1 MIKHL
6 PQAQEVSPEER
17 VLALF
22 TLLHLEN
29 NLVSIITKR
38 MHLKLS
44 FLIMLLLG
52 RKRELCKNLHKLI
65 KIHPRICH
73 SHDAMPMSFYS
84 LFDISAT
91 ETQ

>member
-44 FLIMLLLG
+44 FLIMLLFG
-52 RKRELCKNLHKLI
+52 
-65 KIHPRICH
+65 
-73 SHDAMPMSFYS
+73 
-84 LFDISAT
+84 
-91 ETQ
+91 